1 MDIAKGI
8 YKEVVGASNSKTV
21 YYNSRTYI
29 VYIHGRFH
37 TPTEYVYD
45 AEATY
50 IENSYKGSKVKH
62 YGSEDS
68 AAQAACAKC
77 EQEMKSKKMI

>member
-1 MDIAKGI
+1 MDIVI
-8 YKEVVGASNSKTV
+8 NSIVGASTAKTV
-21 YYNSRTYI
+21 YYNSRTYN

-37 TPTEYVYD
+37 KPTEYVYD

-50 IENSYKGSKVKH
+50 IENSYKGSKVSH